1 MRACTLGIIWS
12 HVESGKFV
20 GIGISGSI
28 GRQRYVSVVSMLL
41 EVLADYSSAFD
52 LCANESTADTTHA
65 LEELS
70 GLGELSDSS
79 EL

>member
-1 MRACTLGIIWS
+1 
-12 HVESGKFV
+12 
-20 GIGISGSI
+20 
-28 GRQRYVSVVSMLL
+28 MLL

-52 LCANESTADTTHA
+52 LCASESTADTTHA

>member
-1 MRACTLGIIWS
+1 MIWS

-20 GIGISGSI
+20 GIGIF

-41 EVLADYSSAFD
+41 EVLADYSSAFA
-52 LCANESTADTTHA
+52 LCANDTTADTTHA
-65 LEELS
+65 LGELS
-70 GLGELSDSS
+70 GLGRLSDSS